1 MVFEKKGFA
10 QLFEAMQSRTPDTL
24 TDFQEGSVVRTL
36 YESFA
41 WELAVLYEQM
51 QRVYLSGFVDTA
63 EAIDLDKVVAILG
76 IKRGE
81 PDYATGKVTFTR
93 DIGIDEDIFIP
104 KGTLVT
110 TEDTQDSPKKAYET
124 IEEGTISQDQ
134 TTAEVRI
141 QALRRGNTEETE
153 AETIVVMPQ
162 PVVGV
167 KSVNNQETL
176 RFTGKLQES
185 DEQLRQRAK
194 QTLLATSGGNTT
206 SIRNALLS
214 LPGVREVQVRENFHF
229 AKGKVKVTKSGSL
242 SEELK
247 VPKGTT
253 IKLEILGTQTKDY
266 HTTQEVILSAG
277 ENQEVEVEV
286 EAGISGAAGE
296 AQASA
301 TWQDLLVDS
310 VTLTVSNEQAISRQ
324 DFGLIEIFVDG
335 IDFRD
340 LEKVSQLKQE
350 IDRVKAAGIYPLLKP
365 ATAVNVDGV
374 FQIEL
379 QPGLKLSP
387 EERLQLEE
395 KVQQTIIS
403 HLKDQKMGQPLL
415 ISQLTRKILG
425 CNGVNDLVDFTL
437 TTSIRNSKG
446 IELARQHYQ
455 SSERPVK
462 RLEVDI
468 LEKFTPH
475 LVRVA
480 SEIKPLSVALQIKAE
495 ALDDQKQQ
503 TIEQALQNYF
513 ADFKPSQ
520 AVVRSEIKKSIETI
534 TTIEAIKLIP
544 SFWQP
549 GIPLYDDT
557 VNVTFVEQA
566 QLSSVFLYER
576 LLTIT
581 GALKL
586 ILPVTVTQQ
595 EKQQI
600 YDKVREQVSAYLE
613 QLQPEEN
620 IQLEQLVEQAK
631 TVESVLD
638 INWKLE
644 DFHVLDEDNNAKDII
659 DQEQS
664 QIQVN
669 KFEKTQ
675 LADADNKFI
684 ITSDIQVVD
693 VAIATLNLRL
703 TPAVAVPETV
713 DPAQLK
719 SFMAAAVRSILTAAL
734 LQQLP
739 KLAVGDNLD
748 YDQLK
753 TLLLVQ
759 IRTKAGNLDQE
770 TLQSFIS
777 NGQVSEQN
785 QEKFM
790 EALRSFLGD
799 SNYTIDQLEL
809 TAKGS
814 SYQQDIPIAIVERAE
829 IQLQESSSLS
839 IVIEDK

>member
-41 WELAVLYEQM
+41 WELALLYEQM

-63 EAIDLDKVVAILG
+63 EGIDLDKVVAILG

-110 TEDTQDSPKKAYET
+110 TEDTQESPKKAYET
-124 IEEGTISQDQ
+124 IEEGKISKDQ
-134 TTAEVRI
+134 TTAQVRV
-141 QALRRGNTEETE
+141 QALRRGKTEETE

-301 TWQDLLVDS
+301 TWQDLEVDS

-324 DFGLIEIFVDG
+324 DFGIIEIFVDG

-437 TTSIRNSKG
+437 TTSIRHSKG

-475 LVRVA
+475 SVRVA
-480 SEIKPLSVALQIKAE
+480 SEIKPLSVALQIKAQ

-503 TIEQALQNYF
+503 AIEQALQNYF

-520 AVVRSEIKKSIETI
+520 AVVRSEIKARIETI

-544 SFWQP
+544 FFWQP

-600 YDKVREQVSAYLE
+600 YQQVREQVSAYLE

-713 DPAQLK
+713 DP
-719 SFMAAAVRSILTAAL
+719 
-734 LQQLP
+734 
-739 KLAVGDNLD
+739 
-748 YDQLK
+748 
-753 TLLLVQ
+753 
-759 IRTKAGNLDQE
+759 
-770 TLQSFIS
+770 
-777 NGQVSEQN
+777 
-785 QEKFM
+785 
-790 EALRSFLGD
+790 
-799 SNYTIDQLEL
+799 
-809 TAKGS
+809 
-814 SYQQDIPIAIVERAE
+814 
-829 IQLQESSSLS
+829 
-839 IVIEDK
+839 

>member
-41 WELAVLYEQM
+41 WELALLYEQM

-63 EAIDLDKVVAILG
+63 EGIDLDKVVAILG

-110 TEDTQDSPKKAYET
+110 TEDTQESPKKAYET
-124 IEEGTISQDQ
+124 IEEGKISKDQ
-134 TTAEVRI
+134 TTAQVRV
-141 QALRRGNTEETE
+141 QALRRGKTEETE

-214 LPGVREVQVRENFHF
+214 LPGVREVQVRENFHV

-242 SEELK
+242 SEDLK

-301 TWQDLLVDS
+301 TWQDLEVDS
-310 VTLTVSNEQAISRQ
+310 VTLTVSNEQAIARQ
-324 DFGLIEIFVDG
+324 DFGIIEIFVDG

-350 IDRVKAAGIYPLLKP
+350 IDRVKAAGIYPLLKA

-415 ISQLTRKILG
+415 ISQLTSKILG

-455 SSERPVK
+455 SSETPVK

-475 LVRVA
+475 SVRVA
-480 SEIKPLSVALQIKAE
+480 SEIKPLPVALQIKAK
-495 ALDDQKQQ
+495 ALDDSKQQ
-503 TIEQALQNYF
+503 AIEQALQHYF

-520 AVVRSEIKKSIETI
+520 AVVRSEIKARIETI

-549 GIPLYDDT
+549 GIPFDGET

-600 YDKVREQVSAYLE
+600 YQQVREQVSAYLE

-620 IQLEQLVEQAK
+620 IQLEQLVKQAK

-644 DFHVLDEDNNAKDII
+644 DFRFLNGEDNEDRI
-659 DQEQS
+659 DPDKS
-664 QIQVN
+664 QIQVK

-675 LADADNKFI
+675 LDSQFVID
-684 ITSDIQVVD
+684 SDIQVVD

-719 SFMAAAVRSILTAAL
+719 SVMEAAVRSILTPSL

-739 KLAVGDNLD
+739 KLAVGENLD
-748 YDQLK
+748 YDQLQ
-753 TLLLVQ
+753 TLLLLQ
-759 IRTKAGNLDQE
+759 IRTKAGNFDQE

-777 NGQVSEQN
+777 NGQVSEAI
-785 QEKFM
+785 QEKLM
-790 EALRSFLGD
+790 EALRSFLRD
-799 SNYTIDQLEL
+799 SNYRIDQLEL

-814 SYQQDIPIAIVERAE
+814 SYHDNIPIAIVERAE

>member
-41 WELAVLYEQM
+41 WELALLYEQM

-63 EAIDLDKVVAILG
+63 EGIDLDKVVAILG

-110 TEDTQDSPKKAYET
+110 TEDTQESPKKAYET
-124 IEEGTISQDQ
+124 IEEGKISKDQ
-134 TTAEVRI
+134 TTAQVRV
-141 QALRRGNTEETE
+141 QALRRGKTEETE

-214 LPGVREVQVRENFHF
+214 LPGVREVQVRENFHV
-229 AKGKVKVTKSGSL
+229 ARGKVKVTKSGSL

-296 AQASA
+296 AEAGA
-301 TWQDLLVDS
+301 TWKELVLNS
-310 VTLTVSNEQAISRQ
+310 VTLTVSNEQPISRQ
-324 DFGLIEIFVDG
+324 DFGIIEIFVDG

-379 QPGLKLSP
+379 QPELKLSP

-395 KVQQTIIS
+395 QVQQTIIS
-403 HLKDQKMGQPLL
+403 YLKEQKMGQPLL
-415 ISQLTRKILG
+415 ISQLTSKILG

-437 TTSIRNSKG
+437 TTSIRNSAG
-446 IELARQHYQ
+446 TELARQHYQ
-455 SSERPVK
+455 SSETPVK

-475 LVRVA
+475 SVRVA
-480 SEIKPLSVALQIKAE
+480 SEIKPLPVALQIKAE
-495 ALDDQKQQ
+495 ALDDSKQQ
-503 TIEQALQNYF
+503 AIEQALQHYF

-549 GIPLYDDT
+549 GIPFDGET

-600 YDKVREQVSAYLE
+600 YQQVREQVSAYLE

-620 IQLEQLVEQAK
+620 IKLEQLVEQAK

-644 DFHVLDEDNNAKDII
+644 DFKVLDEDNNAKDII

-675 LADADNKFI
+675 LDSQFVID
-684 ITSDIQVVD
+684 SDIQVVD

-713 DPAQLK
+713 DHAKLK
-719 SFMAAAVRSILTAAL
+719 SAMEAAVKSILTPS

-759 IRTKAGNLDQE
+759 IRTKAGNFDQE

-777 NGQVSEQN
+777 NGQASQQN
-785 QEKFM
+785 QKHLM
-790 EALRSFLGD
+790 EALRSFLRD
-799 SNYTIDQLEL
+799 SNYRIDGLEL

>member
-10 QLFEAMQSRTPDTL
+10 QLFEAMQSRTPPTL

-63 EAIDLDKVVAILG
+63 EGIDLDKVVAILG

-93 DIGIDEDIFIP
+93 DLGIDEDIFIP

-110 TEDTQDSPKKAYET
+110 TEDTQESPKKAYKT
-124 IEEGTISQDQ
+124 IEEGKISKDQ
-134 TTAEVRI
+134 TTAQVRV
-141 QALRRGNTEETE
+141 QALRRGKTEETE

-176 RFTGKLQES
+176 GFTGKLQES

-229 AKGKVKVTKSGSL
+229 PRGKVMVTHRESL
-242 SEELK
+242 TEELK

-253 IKLEILGTQTKDY
+253 ITLQVSDTKTKDY

-277 ENQEVEVEV
+277 QNPAVEVEV
-286 EAGISGAAGE
+286 EAGIPGAAGE
-296 AQASA
+296 AQANA
-301 TWQDLLVDS
+301 TWKELVVDR
-310 VTLTVSNEQAISRQ
+310 VTLTLSNERPISRQ
-324 DFGLIEIFVDG
+324 DFGIIEIFVDG
-335 IDFRD
+335 IDFTD
-340 LEKVSQLKQE
+340 IDKTSQLKQE
-350 IDRVKAAGIYPLLKP
+350 IDRVKAAGIYALVKP
-365 ATAVNVDGV
+365 ATAVNIDGV
-374 FQIEL
+374 FQLEL
-379 QPGLKLSP
+379 QPELKLSP

-395 KVQQTIIS
+395 QVQQTIIS

-437 TTSIRNSKG
+437 TTSIRNSEG
-446 IELARQHYQ
+446 TELSTQHYK
-455 SSERPVK
+455 SSETPVK

-475 LVRVA
+475 SVRVA
-480 SEIKPLSVALQIKAE
+480 SEIKPLLVALQIKAQ

-503 TIEQALQNYF
+503 AIETALKQYF

-520 AVVRSEIKKSIETI
+520 EVVKSEIKARIETI

-549 GIPLYDDT
+549 GIPFDGET
-557 VNVTFVEQA
+557 VKVTFVEQA

-595 EKQQI
+595 EKQHI
-600 YDKVREQVSAYLE
+600 YQKVREQVSAYFE

-620 IQLEQLVEQAK
+620 IQIEQLVKQAK

-644 DFHVLDEDNNAKDII
+644 DFRFINGEDAEDII
-659 DQEQS
+659 DRDQK

-675 LADADNKFI
+675 LGDADKFI
-684 ITSDIQVVD
+684 ITSDI
-693 VAIATLNLRL
+693 
-703 TPAVAVPETV
+703 
-713 DPAQLK
+713 
-719 SFMAAAVRSILTAAL
+719 
-734 LQQLP
+734 
-739 KLAVGDNLD
+739 
-748 YDQLK
+748 
-753 TLLLVQ
+753 
-759 IRTKAGNLDQE
+759 
-770 TLQSFIS
+770 
-777 NGQVSEQN
+777 
-785 QEKFM
+785 
-790 EALRSFLGD
+790 
-799 SNYTIDQLEL
+799 
-809 TAKGS
+809 
-814 SYQQDIPIAIVERAE
+814 
-829 IQLQESSSLS
+829 
-839 IVIEDK
+839 